1 MDPQLRTR
9 RAVLLLLPLL
19 ALGLA
24 ACSSSGPHPSAI
36 KDSTSSKAPKLP
48 TTTIGTTPSTP
59 TVPAATTVPA
69 GAPCTNGQV
78 AVSIQ
83 ASYVGTGN
91 AAEEI
96 GFRNVSQSPCN
107 LFGYPG
113 VAALGARSQQIAQ
126 ATRVPIDGAPAA
138 VNLQPGQIAEALVQG
153 SDGAIRACDGA
164 YYAHTFLVTPPNLTQ
179 SAEVAAMAS
188 SSGIAISEGC
198 GIGVLPVAPE
208 GPQPVISPG

>member
-1 MDPQLRTR
+1 MNSELILR
-9 RAVLLLLPLL
+9 RAVLLLPLL

-24 ACSSSGPHPSAI
+24 ACSTSGPHPSAI
-36 KDSTSSKAPKLP
+36 KGSTTSKAPRLP
-48 TTTIGTTPSTP
+48 TTTLGPMPSTP
-59 TVPAATTVPA
+59 TVPATTTFPA
-69 GAPCTNGQV
+69 GPPCTNGQV

-91 AAEEI
+91 AAEEL

-113 VAALGARSQQIAQ
+113 VAALGAQSQQIAQ
-126 ATRVPIDGAPAA
+126 ATRVPLDGAPTA

-153 SDGAIRACDGA
+153 SDGAIRTCDGA

-179 SAEVAAMAS
+179 SAAVAAMAS
-188 SSGIAISEGC
+188 SDGIAISEGC
-198 GIGVLPVAPE
+198 GIDVSPVSQE
-208 GPQPVISPG
+208 